1 MAHLTNDLTEEE
13 VAEFQDIFNL
23 VDADNSGEIS
33 REELGELIA
42 TLGLKVVSLDYHPRL
57 PCVDRR
63 CDRR

>member
-1 MAHLTNDLTEEE
+1 MAHMTNDLTEEE

-42 TLGLKVVSLDYHPRL
+42 TLGLKVGFLGLSPATSVRQPSL
-57 PCVDRR
+57 
-63 CDRR
+63 